1 MPETIRRPQFEFR
14 RAFLRGLAV
23 LLPSVLTLW
32 ILVAAYQFITRNV
45 AEPINGMARA
55 ALAWSST
62 ASGPLN
68 GRFEPT
74 NSAVDAVLAEQASN
88 RRPLA
93 RDDVVAQLRYRE
105 VAEWWERSG
114 YAGFFGLVVALG
126 GVYVAGRLVGGW
138 LGRRLFLLIERILT
152 SVPLIKQVYPHIK
165 QIVGFFFSDA
175 GQDDA
180 SSGKMKFSRVVLVEY
195 PRRGVWSVGLMTG
208 TAMRAIENETGEAL
222 TIFIPSS
229 PTPFTGWTITALRQD
244 VHELPISIDE
254 ALRYLVSGGVLVPTH
269 QESPPRDPLPP
280 TAARADNTRSTDR
293 AEASLTPH

>member
-1 MPETIRRPQFEFR
+1 MPEPIRRPQFEFR

-62 ASGPLN
+62 ASGPLH

-74 NSAVDAVLAEQASN
+74 TSAVDAVLAEQASN

-93 RDDVVAQLRYRE
+93 REDVVAQLRYRE
-105 VAEWWERSG
+105 VAEWWDRSW
-114 YAGFFGLVVALG
+114 YAGFFGLVVALL

-138 LGRRLFLLIERILT
+138 LGRRLFLLVERILT

-180 SSGKMKFSRVVLVEY
+180 SAGKMKFSRVVLVEY

-280 TAARADNTRSTDR
+280 SAARTDSTRSTDR
-293 AEASLTPH
+293 VVASPTT